1 MNPLGRGRD
10 EPQMQLPLK
19 PLHHDVVVISA
30 TRFIRSTFLWICKS
44 SAALQTPR
52 ELNSRVLNAFCE
64 IKEFSA
70 EGSDWRVGNCLHW
83 TAFKL
88 CLICFCELRRHGHLL
103 TATKAV
109 HRCSSVIFFFYCIF
123 FFFFYFSHQYQLF
136 HNIQLDVFCLC
147 GIPSPTH
154 THTAFFWQLKEKS
167 ANTFHFNVWGER
179 GDAEKHKNLR
189 IKSFF
194 LPILFHMINAS
205 DIFRNESGTRGSC
218 RIKEELYAKCV
229 CESVD
234 WVNLFLCYSYCYY
247 F

>member
-1 MNPLGRGRD
+1 MAICSQ
-10 EPQMQLPLK
+10 PQKQCT
-19 PLHHDVVVISA
+19 D
-30 TRFIRSTFLWICKS
+30 
-44 SAALQTPR
+44 
-52 ELNSRVLNAFCE
+52 
-64 IKEFSA
+64 
-70 EGSDWRVGNCLHW
+70 
-83 TAFKL
+83 
-88 CLICFCELRRHGHLL
+88 
-103 TATKAV
+103 AV
-109 HRCSSVIFFFYCIF
+109 QWF
-123 FFFFYFSHQYQLF
+123 FFFIVFFSFFFISHINTSYFTTYNWMFS
-136 HNIQLDVFCLC
+136 VFV
-147 GIPSPTH
+147 GFPRPH